1 MTGAGEAGDCN
12 PGRGR
17 AFVRPRPMPEPE
29 SQTTPPDAPIERRE
43 FLKAAA
49 CTVLG
54 GACFAA
60 PIVAGVAVITAPLR
74 QKGPPV
80 EVKLATLDALPIGG
94 APKLFQVITDRRD
107 AWTQFP
113 KQAVGSVFLLR
124 TSDTKIVA
132 FHSSCP
138 HLGCAVEFHED
149 MSGFYCPCHDSTFAK
164 DGAVVGTSPSL
175 RSLDTLEV
183 EVRGRDVWVRFQSFK
198 AGIREKVAV
207 S

>member
-1 MTGAGEAGDCN
+1 MPD
-12 PGRGR
+12 
-17 AFVRPRPMPEPE
+17 PEP
-29 SQTTPPDAPIERRE
+29 SKPTADAPIERRE
-43 FLKAAA
+43 FLKTAA

-54 GACFAA
+54 GCCFAA

-80 EVKLATLDALPIGG
+80 DVKHATLDALPIGG
-94 APKLFQVITDRRD
+94 APKLFQIITDRRD

-113 KQAVGSVFLLR
+113 KQAIGSVFLLR
-124 TSDTKIVA
+124 TGETEIVA
-132 FHSSCP
+132 FHSACP

-149 MSGFYCPCHDSTFAK
+149 KAGFYCPCHDSSFAK
-164 DGAVVGTSPSL
+164 SGALVGKSPSL
-175 RSLDTLEV
+175 RGLDTLEV
-183 EVRGRDVWVRFQSFK
+183 ELRGREVWVKFQNFK

>member
-1 MTGAGEAGDCN
+1 MS
-12 PGRGR
+12 
-17 AFVRPRPMPEPE
+17 EPE
-29 SQTTPPDAPIERRE
+29 SSKPSPDAPIERRE

-54 GACFAA
+54 GCCVAA

-94 APKLFQVITDRRD
+94 APKLFQIITDRRD

-113 KQAVGSVFLLR
+113 KQAIGSVFLLR
-124 TSDTKIVA
+124 KSETEIVA

-138 HLGCAVEFHED
+138 HLGCAVEFRD
-149 MSGFYCPCHDSTFAK
+149 DTSVFYCPCHDSSFAK
-164 DGAVVGTSPSL
+164 SGEVVGQSPSL
-175 RSLDTLEV
+175 RGLDTLEV
-183 EVRGRDVWVRFQSFK
+183 EVRGREVWVKFLNFK

-207 S
+207 A

>member
-1 MTGAGEAGDCN
+1 MVKAGIAIAVMERHYLRD
-12 PGRGR
+12 RSK
-17 AFVRPRPMPEPE
+17 MSDPE
-29 SQTTPPDAPIERRE
+29 SPKPPSDAPIERRE

-54 GACFAA
+54 GCAIAA

-80 EVKLATLDALPIGG
+80 EVKLATLDALPVGG
-94 APKLFQVITDRRD
+94 APKLFQIITDRRD

-113 KQAVGSVFLLR
+113 KQAIGSVFLLR
-124 TSDTKIVA
+124 KSESEIVA

-138 HLGCAVEFHED
+138 HLGCAVEFREET
-149 MSGFYCPCHDSTFAK
+149 SGFYCPCHDSSFAK
-164 DGAVVGTSPSL
+164 SGEVVGKSPSL
-175 RSLDTLEV
+175 RGLDTLEV
-183 EVRGRDVWVRFQSFK
+183 EVRGREVWVKFLNFK
-198 AGIREKVAV
+198 AGKREKVAV

>member
-1 MTGAGEAGDCN
+1 MTD
-12 PGRGR
+12 PDLH
-17 AFVRPRPMPEPE
+17 
-29 SQTTPPDAPIERRE
+29 TDPPDMPIERRE

-54 GACFAA
+54 ACCFAA
-60 PIVAGVAVITAPLR
+60 PVIAGVAVITAPLR

-80 EVKLATLDALPIGG
+80 DVKLATLDMLPIGG
-94 APKLFQVITDRRD
+94 APKLFQIIADRRD

-113 KQAVGSVFLLR
+113 MQAVGSVFLMR
-124 TSDTKIVA
+124 TSETEIVA

-138 HLGCAVEFHED
+138 HLGCAVEFRD
-149 MSGFYCPCHDSTFAK
+149 DKSAFYCPCHDSNFAK
-164 DGAVVGTSPSL
+164 TGAVVGRSPSL
-175 RSLDTLEV
+175 RGLDTLEV
-183 EVRGRDVWVRFQSFK
+183 EVRGREVWVKFQSFK

>member
-1 MTGAGEAGDCN
+1 
-12 PGRGR
+12 
-17 AFVRPRPMPEPE
+17 MPDSDLPK
-29 SQTTPPDAPIERRE
+29 TPPDAPIERRE

-60 PIVAGVAVITAPLR
+60 PIVAGVAVVSAPLR

-94 APKLFQVITDRRD
+94 APRLFQVITDRRD

-113 KQAVGSVFLLR
+113 KQAIGSVFLLR
-124 TSDTKIVA
+124 KSETEIVA

-138 HLGCAVEFHED
+138 HLGCAVEFHD
-149 MSGFYCPCHDSTFAK
+149 DKGGFYCPCHDSTFAK
-164 DGAVVGTSPSL
+164 SGAVIGKSPSL
-175 RSLDTLEV
+175 RGLDTLEV
-183 EVRGRDVWVRFQSFK
+183 EVRGREVWVKFQNFK
-198 AGIREKVAV
+198 AGIREKEATA
-207 S
+207 